1 MWDRAGLSGWTI
13 EVTVLSRR
21 GATKLVD
28 LDRSQCLDLLRGTVI
43 GRVVFTDSALPAA
56 QPVTYLLD
64 GEEIVFRTGQG
75 TKLAAAARNAVIAFE
90 VDDLDVDTRTGW
102 SVLGVGRSYEVTEP
116 RRWAD
121 LAARMPEP
129 WIPASVAHV
138 IAVPL
143 SRLSGRRAGPAS

>member
-1 MWDRAGLSGWTI
+1 MDDRSDGA
-13 EVTVLSRR
+13 VAQ
-21 GATKLVD
+21 GATWSKLVD

-75 TKLAAAARNAVIAFE
+75 TKLAA
-90 VDDLDVDTRTGW
+90 
-102 SVLGVGRSYEVTEP
+102 
-116 RRWAD
+116 
-121 LAARMPEP
+121 RMPEP